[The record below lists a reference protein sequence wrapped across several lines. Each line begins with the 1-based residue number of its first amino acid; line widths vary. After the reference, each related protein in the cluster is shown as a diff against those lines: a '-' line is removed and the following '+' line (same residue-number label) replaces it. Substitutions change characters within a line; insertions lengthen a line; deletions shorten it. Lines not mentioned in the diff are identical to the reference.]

1 MFRLHLYHLSIFLSI
16 DSLTTS
22 WKSISQILC
31 LDSRCAIPCDRDV
44 PCVFTPIVFCT
55 CCVEWKI
62 YISFCHTVEDVVCG
76 VRGPTTQQTDSRLQT
91 KIVIINPLTDD
102 DVVVVVDTVSMNK
115 ES

>member
-1 MFRLHLYHLSIFLSI
+1 MFRLHLYHLSIFLS
-16 DSLTTS
+16 TS

-62 YISFCHTVEDVVCG
+62 YISVCHTVEDVVCG
-76 VRGPTTQQTDSRLQT
+76 VRGPTTQQIDSRLQT
-91 KIVIINPLTDD
+91 KIVINPLKDD
-102 DVVVVVDTVSMNK
+102 DVVVVNTVSMNK